1 MSRLIRAS
9 AAAVAL
15 ALQED
20 KNMKTIYE
28 FIVALVSHPYFQ
40 CALIAWGVIL
50 GFVIAFC
57 LTELIQE

>member
-1 MSRLIRAS
+1 MG
-9 AAAVAL
+9 AVAL

-28 FIVALVSHPYFQ
+28 FIVELVTHPYFQ
-40 CALIAWGVIL
+40 CALIAFGVVL

-57 LTELIQE
+57 LTELVQE

>member
-1 MSRLIRAS
+1 MAS
-9 AAAVAL
+9 GV
-15 ALQED
+15 QED

-40 CALIAWGVIL
+40 CALIAFGVVL

-57 LTELIQE
+57 LTELVQE

>member
-1 MSRLIRAS
+1 M
-9 AAAVAL
+9 AL
-15 ALQED
+15 ALQEA

-40 CALIAWGVIL
+40 CVLIAWGVVL

>member
-1 MSRLIRAS
+1 MG
-9 AAAVAL
+9 AVAL

-40 CALIAWGVIL
+40 CALIAFGVVL

-57 LTELIQE
+57 LTELVQEWDVH

>member
-1 MSRLIRAS
+1 MG
-9 AAAVAL
+9 AVASD
-15 ALQED
+15 LQED

-40 CALIAWGVIL
+40 CALIAFGVVL

>member
-1 MSRLIRAS
+1 MLQLLRQSV
-9 AAAVAL
+9 AVVVL

-40 CALIAWGVIL
+40 CALIAFGVVL

>member
-1 MSRLIRAS
+1 MG
-9 AAAVAL
+9 AVASD
-15 ALQED
+15 LQED

-57 LTELIQE
+57 LTELVQE